1 MAAPKVLRPKASASL
16 LACAFLLILSTT
28 VFSQSPQTTDA
39 SGQAATNGQS
49 APADKILLP
58 DGAAA
63 SPSAA
68 VTSTPTKRSKPK
80 AQTQESPV
88 APSITQ
94 QETNSSELGNSQPM
108 VNGIKDFGS
117 KASTEPPSKQP
128 GMFLSPEFRSP
139 VNALTPAD
147 PIGREPIYDR
157 NAPGISAIIHS
168 GKNTEIRGMFSLPGS
183 HSGTA
188 RPYGQEPGGKDAP
201 SGGVMLKQ
209 TF

>member
-1 MAAPKVLRPKASASL
+1 MATPATLISKNASAL
-16 LACAFLLILSTT
+16 LACLVLLLFSTV
-28 VFSQSPQTTDA
+28 VFSQTSQNTDA
-39 SGQAATNGQS
+39 SGKNTPTDNT
-49 APADKILLP
+49 LLP
-58 DGAAA
+58 DGAAG
-63 SPSAA
+63 SPSSSALPSPA
-68 VTSTPTKRSKPK
+68 KRSKPK
-80 AQTQESPV
+80 AQTQESSV

-94 QETNSSELGNSQPM
+94 PDTSAMAPGNNQPM
-108 VNGIKDFGS
+108 GNGIKDFGS
-117 KASTEPPSKQP
+117 KASTETPSKQP

-147 PIGREPIYDR
+147 PIGREPTYDR